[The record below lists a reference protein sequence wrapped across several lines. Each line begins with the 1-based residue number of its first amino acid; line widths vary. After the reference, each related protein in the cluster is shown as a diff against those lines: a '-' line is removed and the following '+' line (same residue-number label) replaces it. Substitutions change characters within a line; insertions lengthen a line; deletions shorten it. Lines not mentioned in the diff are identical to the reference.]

1 VTIVGASLRG
11 STKRIRLLSLIFE
24 RGVLLIALI
33 ATLGVSL
40 ALL

>member
-1 VTIVGASLRG
+1 VTIVGGSLRG

-33 ATLGVSL
+33 ATLGVSF